1 MRARRAF
8 AFSRKTGSRSPTRSS
23 GLPANAAGPLPASM
37 SSAAVSTTS
46 SAQSPPR
53 LPRTRSRP
61 LPELMTRTFAIFR
74 RELAS
79 YFATPLAY
87 VFIVIFLVL
96 AGVLTFFVGNFF
108 EHGQADLQSFFTF
121 HPWLYLVL
129 IPALSMRL
137 WAEERKS
144 GTIELFLTLP
154 IRLSEAVIGK
164 FLAAWCFAGI
174 ALLLTFPFW
183 ITVNVL
189 GDPDNG
195 VILAGY
201 LASWLMA
208 GAVLAIGAA
217 VSAAT
222 KNQVIAFVVTAALVF
237 VLAVAG
243 TPAVLGLLQ
252 GWAPSSVIRAVA
264 GASLFGHFTAI
275 TRGVVD
281 LRDLVYFVSIM
292 VAFLAANAVLIDL
305 KKAD

>member
-1 MRARRAF
+1 
-8 AFSRKTGSRSPTRSS
+8 
-23 GLPANAAGPLPASM
+23 
-37 SSAAVSTTS
+37 
-46 SAQSPPR
+46 
-53 LPRTRSRP
+53 
-61 LPELMTRTFAIFR
+61 MTRTVAIFR
-74 RELAS
+74 RELS
-79 YFATPLAY
+79 GYFATPLAC

-108 EHGQADLQSFFTF
+108 ERGQADLQSFFTF

-189 GDPDNG
+189 GEPDNG

-217 VSAAT
+217 VSAMT

-237 VLAVAG
+237 VLSVAG
-243 TPAVLGLLQ
+243 SSIVLGFFQ
-252 GWAPSSVIRAVA
+252 GWAPEW
-264 GASLFGHFTAI
+264 LM
-275 TRGVVD
+275 RGVTQTS
-281 LRDLVYFVSIM
+281 LLG
-292 VAFLAANAVLIDL
+292 
-305 KKAD
+305 

>member
-1 MRARRAF
+1 
-8 AFSRKTGSRSPTRSS
+8 
-23 GLPANAAGPLPASM
+23 
-37 SSAAVSTTS
+37 
-46 SAQSPPR
+46 
-53 LPRTRSRP
+53 
-61 LPELMTRTFAIFR
+61 MTRTFAIFR
-74 RELAS
+74 RELMG

-108 EHGQADLQSFFTF
+108 ERGQADLQPFFTF

-137 WAEERKS
+137 WAEERRS

-154 IRLSEAVIGK
+154 IRLSEAVLGK

-208 GAVLAIGAA
+208 GAVLAVGAA
-217 VSAAT
+217 VSAVT

-243 TPAVLGLLQ
+243 TPVVLGLLQ
-252 GWAPSSVIRAVA
+252 GWASSGFIRAVA
-264 GASLFGHFTAI
+264 GISLFAHFAAI

-281 LRDLVYFVSIM
+281 LRDLVYFVSII
-292 VAFLAANAVLIDL
+292 VAFLAGSAVLIDL

>member
-1 MRARRAF
+1 
-8 AFSRKTGSRSPTRSS
+8 
-23 GLPANAAGPLPASM
+23 
-37 SSAAVSTTS
+37 
-46 SAQSPPR
+46 
-53 LPRTRSRP
+53 
-61 LPELMTRTFAIFR
+61 MTRAFAIFR
-74 RELAS
+74 RELS
-79 YFATPLAY
+79 GYFATPLAY

-108 EHGQADLQSFFTF
+108 ERGQADLQPFFTF

-137 WAEERKS
+137 WAEERRS

-243 TPAVLGLLQ
+243 TPVVLGLLQ
-252 GWAPSSVIRAVA
+252 GWASSGLIRAVA

-281 LRDLVYFVSIM
+281 LRDLVYFVSII

>member
-1 MRARRAF
+1 
-8 AFSRKTGSRSPTRSS
+8 
-23 GLPANAAGPLPASM
+23 
-37 SSAAVSTTS
+37 
-46 SAQSPPR
+46 
-53 LPRTRSRP
+53 
-61 LPELMTRTFAIFR
+61 MTRTFAIFR
-74 RELAS
+74 RELRG

-108 EHGQADLQSFFTF
+108 DRGQADLQPFFTF

-137 WAEERKS
+137 WAEERRS

-174 ALLLTFPFW
+174 ALVLTFPFW
-183 ITVNVL
+183 LTVNVL

-195 VILAGY
+195 IILAGY

-217 VSAAT
+217 VSAVT

-243 TPAVLGLLQ
+243 TPVVLGLLQ
-252 GWAPSSVIRAVA
+252 AWAPSGVIRAVA
-264 GASLFGHFTAI
+264 GISLFAHFAAI
-275 TRGVVD
+275 TRGVVAV
-281 LRDLVYFVSIM
+281 RDLVYFLSII

>member
-1 MRARRAF
+1 
-8 AFSRKTGSRSPTRSS
+8 
-23 GLPANAAGPLPASM
+23 
-37 SSAAVSTTS
+37 
-46 SAQSPPR
+46 
-53 LPRTRSRP
+53 
-61 LPELMTRTFAIFR
+61 MTRTVAIFR
-74 RELAS
+74 RELMG

-87 VFIVIFLVL
+87 VFIVLFLVR
-96 AGVLTFFVGNFF
+96 AGVLTSFVGKFF
-108 EHGQADLQSFFTF
+108 DRGQADLQPFFTF

-137 WAEERKS
+137 WAEERRS

-208 GAVLAIGAA
+208 GAVLPLGAA
-217 VSAAT
+217 AA
-222 KNQVIAFVVTAALVF
+222 A
-237 VLAVAG
+237 
-243 TPAVLGLLQ
+243 
-252 GWAPSSVIRAVA
+252 R
-264 GASLFGHFTAI
+264 
-275 TRGVVD
+275 
-281 LRDLVYFVSIM
+281 
-292 VAFLAANAVLIDL
+292 
-305 KKAD
+305 